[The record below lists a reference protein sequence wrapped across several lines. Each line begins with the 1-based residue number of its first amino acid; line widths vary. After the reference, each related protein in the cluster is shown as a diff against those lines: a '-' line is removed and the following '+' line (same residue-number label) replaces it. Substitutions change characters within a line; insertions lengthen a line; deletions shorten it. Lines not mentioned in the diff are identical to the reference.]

1 MADQRE
7 PRSDNLPEIVDAEV
21 VDVAETDRAAE
32 SDRAPEPP
40 PRPQAPKTAE
50 DAEYQE
56 FLEFKRFKE
65 WQAAQGGGAA
75 GAPQPEKPWWKKA
88 LGTLRYKWVR
98 RILYVLIALLLLN
111 LAYDHYFGD
120 GGGSSSGG
128 GTGGSAP
135 VDAVPMTAQNPQQAI
150 RSVHNYLRAE
160 PPEQACAL
168 FDAQGKAGFG
178 SAHGAPGDCTAAA
191 RAVHAQITDPNA
203 YANPGFGHDAI
214 VEAGSEAQ
222 VLGCRMQVTGG
233 PQLGTF
239 KLTRTPQGGWT
250 ISAYARTSSACP

>member
-21 VDVAETDRAAE
+21 VDVAEP
-32 SDRAPEPP
+32 DRAPEPSP
-40 PRPQAPKTAE
+40 GARAPKASE

-65 WQAAQGGGAA
+65 WQASQGGGAA
-75 GAPQPEKPWWKKA
+75 SAPQPEKPWWKKA
-88 LGTLRYKWVR
+88 LGALRYKWVR

-111 LAYDHYFGD
+111 LAYDHYFGGSD
-120 GGGSSSGG
+120 SSGGGS

-150 RSVHNYLRAE
+150 RSVHNYLRAV

-168 FDAQGKAGFG
+168 FDAQGKDGFG
-178 SAHGAPGDCTAAA
+178 KAYGTPGDCAAAA
-191 RAVHAQITDPNA
+191 RSVHDQITDPNA
-203 YANPGFGHDAI
+203 YANPKFGHDAI

-239 KLTRTPQGGWT
+239 RLTKTPQGGWT
-250 ISAYARTSSACP
+250 ISAYALTSSSCP

>member
-21 VDVAETDRAAE
+21 VEVAERDR
-32 SDRAPEPP
+32 SPEPA
-40 PRPQAPKTAE
+40 PRGDAPKASADPSSA

-65 WQAAQGGGAA
+65 WQASQGGST
-75 GAPQPEKPWWKKA
+75 GAPAPEPEKPWWKKA
-88 LGTLRYKWVR
+88 LGLLRYKWVR

-120 GGGSSSGG
+120 RGGSSGS
-128 GTGGSAP
+128 GTGGGAP
-135 VDAVPMTAQNPQQAI
+135 ADTLPMTAQNPQQAI
-150 RSVHNYLRAE
+150 RSVLNYLRAE

-168 FDAQGKAGFG
+168 FDADGRNGF
-178 SAHGAPGDCTAAA
+178 ATAYGAPDCETAARGLNA
-191 RAVHAQITDPNA
+191 KITDPNA
-203 YANPGFGHDAI
+203 YANPKFAHDAI
-214 VEAGSEAQ
+214 VESGPDAQ
-222 VLGCRMQVTGG
+222 VPGCRIQVRGG
-233 PQLGTF
+233 PELGTF

-250 ISAYARTSSACP
+250 ISAYALTSSACP